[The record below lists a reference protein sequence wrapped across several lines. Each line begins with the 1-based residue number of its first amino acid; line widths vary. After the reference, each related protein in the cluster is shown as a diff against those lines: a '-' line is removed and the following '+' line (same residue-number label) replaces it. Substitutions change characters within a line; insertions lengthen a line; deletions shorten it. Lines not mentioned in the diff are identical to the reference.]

1 MSNALAIAAVTE
13 SLVSLLTNALPAEM
27 TSASVTHVT
36 PDQINNVSS
45 PGINVFLYQVTPNT
59 AWRNSDL
66 PTRASDGSF
75 LKKPLAA
82 LDLHYLITFYGQ
94 DLYLEQQRLL
104 GAATLALHA
113 FPTLPRSAIQ
123 AVQLSPTQSA
133 PSDLDTQYD
142 LIRFTPVVFSLE
154 ELSKLWS
161 FLLKIDYVLSTAY
174 LASVVLI
181 EQDAVVPP
189 PARRV
194 VNYNI
199 LTQPIRQ
206 PVISAVVASPNAAAP
221 INAGSDITLQGNNL
235 TAPSGG
241 ATQVFINGTAQTPSV
256 VTATAITLS
265 LPGGLAAG
273 PQTAQIRQPVIIGTP
288 SVLHPGTGVASGLAA
303 FVLNPVITAVTQVSD
318 VGSPPGP
325 GIAVTVVPEVQ
336 EGQSVSLYLAPQNP
350 VAAAQ
355 EYSLGEVTAA
365 TSDLIF
371 ATPALPSG
379 TYVVSVLVDGAQ
391 SPLQPGPG
399 GPPPTIGV

>member
-1 MSNALAIAAVTE
+1 
-13 SLVSLLTNALPAEM
+13 
-27 TSASVTHVT
+27 
-36 PDQINNVSS
+36 
-45 PGINVFLYQVTPNT
+45 
-59 AWRNSDL
+59 
-66 PTRASDGSF
+66 
-75 LKKPLAA
+75 
-82 LDLHYLITFYGQ
+82 LITFYGQ

-123 AVQLSPTQSA
+123 AVQLNQTQTA

-181 EQDAVVPP
+181 EQEEVVPP

-199 LTQPIRQ
+199 LSQPIRQ
-206 PVISAVVASPNAAAP
+206 PVISAVVAAPNAAAP
-221 INAGSDITLQGNNL
+221 INAGSDITLLGTNL

-241 ATQVFINGTAQTPSV
+241 ATQVFINGAVQTPSV
-256 VTATAITLS
+256 VTGTAITLS
-265 LPGGLAAG
+265 LPSGLAAG
-273 PQTAQIRQPVIIGTP
+273 PQTAQIRQPVIIGAP
-288 SVLHPGTGVASGLAA
+288 AVLHPGTGVASGLAA
-303 FVLNPVITAVTQVSD
+303 FVLNPVITAVNKVSN

-350 VAAAQ
+350 AASAQ
-355 EYSLGEVTAA
+355 EYSLGDVTVA
-365 TSDLIF
+365 TSDLVF
-371 ATPALPSG
+371 ATPALPTG
-379 TYVVSVLVDGAQ
+379 TYVASVLVDGAQ